1 MYKKLFSLILICL
14 LTTANLAVAGEV
26 SAVDKKQAKTDE
38 LNSIGN
44 KIITSEYPDADKI
57 SPQIEDIKK
66 VNDTKVIEGS
76 VEKTIDITLE
86 DCIKFA

>member
-66 VNDTKVIEGS
+66 VNDTKIV
-76 VEKTIDITLE
+76 
-86 DCIKFA
+86 